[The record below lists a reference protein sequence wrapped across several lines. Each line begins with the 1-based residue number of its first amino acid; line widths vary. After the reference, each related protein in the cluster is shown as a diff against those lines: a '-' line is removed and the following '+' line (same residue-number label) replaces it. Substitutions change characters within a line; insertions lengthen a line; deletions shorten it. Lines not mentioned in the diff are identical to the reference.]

1 MPIEI
6 WLFRGKTPSDLI
18 ELVCQLHQSLI
29 VIECGK
35 TGYFLNFSF
44 KHFENEKYSQNKTK
58 LLALS
63 SRCNGQWASIFF
75 LPWSVNFMMFYSKR
89 CYGAVQKNLQHRVD
103 LNSIKFRTKLKS
115 TNLPFLIELS
125 INSQLIKIVTTIII
139 MENVSTFQKVERLLG
154 FSCYISSWF

>member
-18 ELVCQLHQSLI
+18 ELVCQLHKSLI

-44 KHFENEKYSQNKTK
+44 KHFENEKYSQNKIVGMKFTF
-58 LLALS
+58 
-63 SRCNGQWASIFF
+63 QWSMGIYFF

-125 INSQLIKIVTTIII
+125 INSQLIEIVTTIIN